1 MLICRYI
8 TYIQEV
14 GLLKMTL
21 IHVHVSLYF
30 IVITADVI
38 PGGVMSGIKLLPPTE
53 VFVLAICK

>member
-1 MLICRYI
+1 
-8 TYIQEV
+8 
-14 GLLKMTL
+14 MTL
-21 IHVHVSLYF
+21 IHVHLSLYV